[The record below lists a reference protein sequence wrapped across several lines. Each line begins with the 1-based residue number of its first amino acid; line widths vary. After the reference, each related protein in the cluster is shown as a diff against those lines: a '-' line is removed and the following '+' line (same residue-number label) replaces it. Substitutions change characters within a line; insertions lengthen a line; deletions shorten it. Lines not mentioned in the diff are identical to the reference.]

1 MDHATASSPRRR
13 ELIIVV
19 SLAALAIAGGFLLKQ
34 TVWSPASIDV
44 ALGLMKDMTY
54 PDIDDPEALIS
65 AMRMDLDDGSEE
77 AMARRR
83 RVANSA
89 ILDRDELQ
97 DVYRGWRRV
106 MDEYDRDAMAVAEAW
121 VPPGLACNRGYR

>member
-1 MDHATASSPRRR
+1 
-13 ELIIVV
+13 
-19 SLAALAIAGGFLLKQ
+19 
-34 TVWSPASIDV
+34 
-44 ALGLMKDMTY
+44 MTY

-97 DVYRGWRRV
+97 DIYRGWRRV
-106 MDEYDRDAMAVAEAW
+106 MDEYDRDAMAVAEASMYH
-121 VPPGLACNRGYR
+121 PYESRGRLAPRQ